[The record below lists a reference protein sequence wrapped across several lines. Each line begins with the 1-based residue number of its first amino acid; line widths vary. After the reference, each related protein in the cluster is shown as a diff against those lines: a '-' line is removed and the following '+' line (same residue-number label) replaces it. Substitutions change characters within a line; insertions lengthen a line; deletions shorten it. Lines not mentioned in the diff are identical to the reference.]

1 MQLRYN
7 IRNESDAGEGSG
19 AKQSVPLS
27 VEEVKRFYRFSGRL
41 AKASL
46 TMSHD
51 GRYHRPSGREG
62 PHEIDIVEHCGT
74 QRDGR

>member
-1 MQLRYN
+1 MN
-7 IRNESDAGEGSG
+7 PTPEKVPA
-19 AKQSVPLS
+19 QSLPSS

-46 TMSHD
+46 TMSHN

-62 PHEIDIVEHCGT
+62 AEEIDIVEHSGT